1 MQADHRTCRAEST
14 SAGPGPARRQRPGP
28 HRANVH
34 LVLRSLILAVAGHPG
49 VRRLAATEPV
59 SRHVVS
65 RFVAGVST
73 EQAVAATSELV
84 AGGLAVTLD
93 HLGEGI
99 SDVAGVESTVAAYQE
114 LLACLAA
121 EGLTGRA
128 EVSVKL
134 SAVGQTLD
142 ETLAL
147 HNASRICAAAEQAGT
162 TVTLDAEDHTLT
174 DSTLRVHA
182 ELRRSWPATGAVLQ
196 AYLHRTLDDCRALA
210 VHGARVRLCKGAY
223 AEPPELAFRTSHE
236 VARSF
241 VRCVNVLLA
250 GPGYPMFATHDP
262 RLISLVGE
270 RARCYGRPPGSF
282 EYQMLYGIRPA
293 EQRRLAAAGDTVRVY
308 LPYGSDW
315 YAYLTRRLAERP
327 GNVAFFLRALMPGNG
342 HLRPGSRRPG

>member
-1 MQADHRTCRAEST
+1 VDDRCLGCGRTGLFFGT
-14 SAGPGPARRQRPGP
+14 S
-28 HRANVH
+28 VH
-34 LVLRSLILAVAGHPG
+34 LVLRSLILAAAGNPG
-49 VRRLAATEPV
+49 VRRLVATAPV

-73 EQAVAATSELV
+73 EQAVAATTALV

-93 HLGEGI
+93 HLGEGV
-99 SDVAGVESTVAAYQE
+99 SDEAGAESAVHAYLE
-114 LLACLAA
+114 LLACLKA
-121 EGLTGRA
+121 EGLTSRV

-134 SAVGQTLD
+134 SAVGQRLD

-147 HNASRICAAAEQAGT
+147 RNASRICAAAGQAGT

-182 ELRRSWPATGAVLQ
+182 ELRRSWPTTGAVLQ

-210 VHGARVRLCKGAY
+210 IQGARVRLCKGAY
-223 AEPPELAFRTSHE
+223 AEPPELAFRTSGE
-236 VARSF
+236 VARGF
-241 VRCVNVLLA
+241 VRCANILLA

-262 RLISLVGE
+262 RLIDIVGE
-270 RARCYGRPPGSF
+270 RARWYGRPPGSF
-282 EYQMLYGIRPA
+282 EYQMLYGVRPD

-315 YAYLTRRLAERP
+315 YSYLTRRLAERP
-327 GNVAFFLRALMPGNG
+327 GNVAFFLRALVPGNG
-342 HLRPGSRRPG
+342 HLRTVARRPG